1 MRLEGKKN
9 NSQYCESVKVSQI
22 TTSGFFVVCCEQS
35 EPLGTSG
42 MHRKYIKDARL
53 PQKEMLPSSLSRG
66 VLLKILEVDIPPKV
80 IPFDMISTGNLS
92 SLWTSKEDR
101 AVPTG
106 MQCCLHCTS
115 GDGCGLWIPKGTA
128 DTQLC
133 DISVGPAFTLVLW
146 LSYLTQRQWLASEFC
161 RN

>member
-1 MRLEGKKN
+1 MIDLLILEDHSVRLEGKKN

-92 SLWTSKEDR
+92 SS
-101 AVPTG
+101 
-106 MQCCLHCTS
+106 
-115 GDGCGLWIPKGTA
+115 
-128 DTQLC
+128 
-133 DISVGPAFTLVLW
+133 
-146 LSYLTQRQWLASEFC
+146 
-161 RN
+161 